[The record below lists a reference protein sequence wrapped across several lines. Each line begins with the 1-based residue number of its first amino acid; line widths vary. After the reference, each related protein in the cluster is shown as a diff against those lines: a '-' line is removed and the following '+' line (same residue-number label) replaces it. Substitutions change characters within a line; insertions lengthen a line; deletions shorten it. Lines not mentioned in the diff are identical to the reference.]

1 MGLIRFFPVTTIPFM
16 RWTVITAPVAIVLS
30 VLSIVLFLT
39 AGLNTGIDFR
49 GGAEIEMR
57 TLAGPA
63 DLADIRTILDE
74 LSLGEVQVV
83 EFGAPND
90 VLIRVQRQ
98 EGGDEAQQRVILLV
112 QDAFGDT
119 VEFRRT
125 EVVGPRVSGEL
136 ARNGILGVAAAL
148 AGVLAYLWFR
158 FEWRY
163 AVGAVVT
170 TLADVVL
177 TVGLF
182 AALQL
187 DFNLSSIAAILTIV
201 GYSLNDTVVVYDRI
215 RDNLKKHEEMPLK
228 RLIDLSIN
236 DTLSRT
242 TMTSATTLLA
252 LVALYVFG
260 GAVIGTFVLA
270 MIWGVLV
277 GTLSSIFIAAP
288 LLILLGLKPSS
299 RRRAGRPPA
308 RSVAT

>member
-30 VLSIVLFLT
+30 VLSVVLFLT

-57 TLAGPA
+57 TRAGPA

-74 LSLGEVQVV
+74 LNLGEVQVV

-252 LVALYVFG
+252 LVALYLFG

-288 LLILLGLKPSS
+288 LLILLGLKPS

-308 RSVAT
+308 RPVAT